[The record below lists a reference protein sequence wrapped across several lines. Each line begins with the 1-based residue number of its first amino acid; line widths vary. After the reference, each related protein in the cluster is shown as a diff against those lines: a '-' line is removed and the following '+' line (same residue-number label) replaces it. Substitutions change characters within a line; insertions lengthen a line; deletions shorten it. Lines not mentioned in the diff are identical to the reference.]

1 MINLWQKRMKINMDF
16 KNSCMVESY
25 DRSDFLDANFFCL
38 GHFLIIFSKMM
49 DQKETPAKKD
59 SKMKNYFFH
68 ARQPRAKFFYFC
80 AQQNCILTFLYRG
93 AIIYESPC
101 RIKSKCTRNSH
112 LFPRCTAYMWKK
124 QPDLKKPI
132 GLKNKITGWKK

>member
-1 MINLWQKRMKINMDF
+1 MTEVIFWMQI
-16 KNSCMVESY
+16 
-25 DRSDFLDANFFCL
+25 FFCL

-59 SKMKNYFFH
+59 SEMKNYFFH
-68 ARQPRAKFFYFC
+68 ARQPRAEIFYFC

-101 RIKSKCTRNSH
+101 NI
-112 LFPRCTAYMWKK
+112 
-124 QPDLKKPI
+124 
-132 GLKNKITGWKK
+132 

>member
-1 MINLWQKRMKINMDF
+1 MDF

-68 ARQPRAKFFYFC
+68 ARQPRAEIFYFC

-101 RIKSKCTRNSH
+101 IVLT
-112 LFPRCTAYMWKK
+112 M
-124 QPDLKKPI
+124 
-132 GLKNKITGWKK
+132 

>member
-1 MINLWQKRMKINMDF
+1 MDF

-68 ARQPRAKFFYFC
+68 ARQPRAEIFYFC

-101 RIKSKCTRNSH
+101 TR
-112 LFPRCTAYMWKK
+112 ME
-124 QPDLKKPI
+124 DLPGGTCAGGRKV
-132 GLKNKITGWKK
+132 GVED